1 MRSPPSRL
9 CVQAVTKAGYDAILS
24 APWYL
29 NLGCYATQVGAA
41 AGGGGAH
48 ACRLSCVLREVW
60 GPMSGSLKAGGQ
72 VRRQQPAMRAGCTDG
87 ASSAARKQEQR
98 TAALAGCIALQ
109 DWQKYYTA
117 DPHDFKGSMEQVGGE
132 VEGQGA
138 WQGEQRKRRVVRGSR
153 MRTAGWAARSKHQL
167 LRLRVHTCQ
176 CGSRAAVAPVQLAV
190 AAFTPVPPGRLC
202 RSQRSGRPPP

>member
-1 MRSPPSRL
+1 
-9 CVQAVTKAGYDAILS
+9 
-24 APWYL
+24 
-29 NLGCYATQVGAA
+29 
-41 AGGGGAH
+41 
-48 ACRLSCVLREVW
+48 
-60 GPMSGSLKAGGQ
+60 
-72 VRRQQPAMRAGCTDG
+72 
-87 ASSAARKQEQR
+87 
-98 TAALAGCIALQ
+98 
-109 DWQKYYTA
+109 
-117 DPHDFKGSMEQVGGE
+117 MEQVGGE